1 MASWDEKLLTAAEE
15 GNIKE
20 VELCVK
26 NGANLECRGTDGET
40 ALHIAA
46 QIGHI
51 DVTKW
56 LVDKGC
62 SPWVKSLKGKT
73 PYDLVEIYSYD
84 GEERKRKKEEVM
96 DFLKTVMSKTS
107 PEVTPDAH
115 LQEPAAPVVE
125 DSKIP
130 EQIKKMDHES
140 IAIYLNALESGS
152 ERRRDINLI
161 IVGKKSVGKTSLVR
175 RLFGEE
181 LQSVK
186 STNGIE
192 IHRRRCRINLS
203 NWEWNK
209 VLDTRLVKETSIN
222 NRILQ
227 SIVKKLHQHKEKPKH
242 DILEISSSDQISTDD
257 NEDTITKNIEHDD
270 KPQPKRA
277 KMNYQFAYPEIT
289 KPPISKLAK
298 DELLSIIGSAV
309 DLQDEDDYANLTVWD
324 FAGDIEYYNTHQT
337 FLNSEA
343 IFLVVANLH
352 DIDDTVSYGTFNF
365 WMDTIH
371 CYGSINDKTEAVL
384 LEGAHNLLDPPVIAI
399 GTHKDKFQDEEQ
411 CRKRLESYTDKIF
424 KDSKLHLR
432 SVHLISNTEDAEDAF
447 GKLRNDIFS
456 TAKSSTNWNREYPVK
471 FIQMEK
477 AINSELTI
485 GKQIISFER
494 LKELGD
500 KIPLPITDDKELHLF
515 LRYQHEIG
523 NVIFFEDIPSYIIL
537 DPQWLA
543 NAFTCIVTAQ
553 QFQLELPHLQWNNF
567 KQTGKMDPKLLE
579 EIFKKQ
585 TADMRIH
592 KEHILEVIEKFDIII
607 YPLLLTESGNVQRE
621 HSFFYVPCM
630 LQTLKIKDIDV
641 LFNVPNASKSTC
653 LCFVFSFLPPYLI
666 SNLIVSCL
674 REYPLAVVKGEI
686 GLFKDCCVFNIDRTG
701 CAKFVLA
708 KSSHMIQLQVWQWD
722 EVDTQVNQ
730 AVLKIVEREINRII
744 NTRYKLK
751 TVSFEKKLKCET
763 TSFSFDTGFLEFDQV
778 HDGKK
783 YYCEEHATT
792 HKYKDYWSGEKSKVR
807 QRKQVKSS
815 IPDDILDCIP
825 SDEIVDRLA
834 PLIGNIVFQLGI
846 ELGLSVEEI
855 ESIKEKCDRD
865 LTAQNKEVL
874 FAWRKDRTVKPT
886 IRVLEQA
893 FVDIGK
899 GARCLKEV
907 VKDVDPNTLQAVE
920 TFIDRIRE
928 NASKIIQDIQISQIL
943 DHMMTHLVISADDR
957 RRIEQNAGQDDQ
969 NKALLDIVVKRKE
982 PVYSVF
988 VDGLRNCGYKE
999 LANDLKYNS
1008 EEMSPSTTS
1017 EPAENK
1023 GLSDRTVPLF
1033 KIRLQ
1038 KNYSDIITSVKHDII
1053 VDHLI
1058 PCDVLTFED
1067 CQKINACPSQEQKNR
1082 QLMDTLLHGNENGF
1096 TEFLNALA
1104 NDSAYADLANRIAF
1118 TEVTSTDRSNIQS
1131 CYNINKRKYGLNVQ
1145 ETTTLLIKKTKK
1157 N

>member
-1 MASWDEKLLTAAEE
+1 MKDYL
-15 GNIKE
+15 I
-20 VELCVK
+20 VF
-26 NGANLECRGTDGET
+26 
-40 ALHIAA
+40 
-46 QIGHI
+46 Q
-51 DVTKW
+51 
-56 LVDKGC
+56 
-62 SPWVKSLKGKT
+62 GKT
-73 PYDLVEIYSYD
+73 PYDLAISGYGS
-84 GEERKRKKEEVM
+84 EEEKKEVI

-107 PEVTPDAH
+107 PEVTPDTH

-140 IAIYLNALESGS
+140 IDIYLNALESGS

-161 IVGKKSVGKTSLVR
+161 IVGKKSAGKTSLVR

-203 NWEWNK
+203 NCEWNK
-209 VLDTRLVKETSIN
+209 VLDTGLVKEASIN
-222 NRILQ
+222 NRMLQ
-227 SIVKKLHQHKEKPKH
+227 SIVKKMHQDKEKPKH
-242 DILEISSSDQISTDD
+242 DILEISDQISTDD
-257 NEDTITKNIEHDD
+257 NKGTITKNIEYDEES
-270 KPQPKRA
+270 QP

-289 KPPISKLAK
+289 ESPFSKLAK

-343 IFLVVANLH
+343 IFLIVANLH
-352 DIDDTVSYGTFNF
+352 DTDDTVSYGTFNF

-371 CYGSINDKTEAVL
+371 CYGSINDKTEDLL
-384 LEGAHNLLDPPVIAI
+384 LEGAHTILDPPVIAI

-432 SVHLISNTEDAEDAF
+432 SVHLISNTEDEEDAF
-447 GKLRNDIFS
+447 GKLRNKIFA
-456 TAKSSTNWNREYPVK
+456 TAKSSANWNREYPVK

-494 LKELGD
+494 VKELGE
-500 KIPLPITDDKELHLF
+500 KIPLPITDDKELRLF

-553 QFQLELPHLQWNNF
+553 QFQLELPHLQWDNF

-585 TADMRIH
+585 SADMRIH

-630 LQTLKIKDIDV
+630 LQTLKNKDIDV
-641 LFNVPNASKSTC
+641 LFHVQNAKKSTC

-686 GLFKDCCVFNIDRTG
+686 GLFKDCCVFNISRTG

-708 KSSHMIQLQVWQWD
+708 KCSHMIQLQVWQWN
-722 EVDTQVNQ
+722 EVDTEINQ
-730 AVLKIVEREINRII
+730 AVLKIVEREINRIV

-751 TVSFEKKLKCET
+751 TVSFEKKWKCES
-763 TSFSFDTGFLEFDQV
+763 TSFSFDTGFHELDQV
-778 HDGKK
+778 HDGEN

-792 HKYKDYWSGEKSKVR
+792 HKYRDYWSGEKSKAPVR
-807 QRKQVKSS
+807 LSSEEQNYVRMSKIVLEVLSGVLYDRLFLDTKTGEILDRKKLDITEMCKKYCALKINFPSKGFRNIKKVDEISTNEDT
-815 IPDDILDCIP
+815 IGDDIQRIRVIRNEMQHSTVFALDDTRYQKLIAIVHDMITRFDQRNNP
-825 SDEIVDRLA
+825 AGESYVKRFDEIRKM
-834 PLIGNIVFQLGI
+834 
-846 ELGLSVEEI
+846 ELETRSFED
-855 ESIKEKCDRD
+855 IKEQMKAG
-865 LTAQNKEVL
+865 LIEKIHAV
-874 FAWRKDRTVKPT
+874 
-886 IRVLEQA
+886 
-893 FVDIGK
+893 VDS
-899 GARCLKEV
+899 V
-907 VKDVDPNTLQAVE
+907 VSDALN
-920 TFIDRIRE
+920 
-928 NASKIIQDIQISQIL
+928 DI
-943 DHMMTHLVISADDR
+943 
-957 RRIEQNAGQDDQ
+957 
-969 NKALLDIVVKRKE
+969 
-982 PVYSVF
+982 
-988 VDGLRNCGYKE
+988 C
-999 LANDLKYNS
+999 
-1008 EEMSPSTTS
+1008 
-1017 EPAENK
+1017 
-1023 GLSDRTVPLF
+1023 
-1033 KIRLQ
+1033 
-1038 KNYSDIITSVKHDII
+1038 
-1053 VDHLI
+1053 
-1058 PCDVLTFED
+1058 
-1067 CQKINACPSQEQKNR
+1067 
-1082 QLMDTLLHGNENGF
+1082 
-1096 TEFLNALA
+1096 
-1104 NDSAYADLANRIAF
+1104 
-1118 TEVTSTDRSNIQS
+1118 
-1131 CYNINKRKYGLNVQ
+1131 
-1145 ETTTLLIKKTKK
+1145 
-1157 N
+1157 

>member
-1 MASWDEKLLTAAEE
+1 
-15 GNIKE
+15 
-20 VELCVK
+20 
-26 NGANLECRGTDGET
+26 
-40 ALHIAA
+40 
-46 QIGHI
+46 
-51 DVTKW
+51 
-56 LVDKGC
+56 
-62 SPWVKSLKGKT
+62 
-73 PYDLVEIYSYD
+73 
-84 GEERKRKKEEVM
+84 
-96 DFLKTVMSKTS
+96 
-107 PEVTPDAH
+107 
-115 LQEPAAPVVE
+115 
-125 DSKIP
+125 
-130 EQIKKMDHES
+130 MDHES

-209 VLDTRLVKETSIN
+209 VLDTGLVKKTSIN

-227 SIVKKLHQHKEKPKH
+227 SIVKELHQDKEKPKH

-257 NEDTITKNIEHDD
+257 NKGTITKNIEHDD
-270 KPQPKRA
+270 EPQPKRA

-289 KPPISKLAK
+289 ESPLSKLAK

-309 DLQDEDDYANLTVWD
+309 DLQDEDGFANLTVWD

-352 DIDDTVSYGTFNF
+352 DIDDKVAYGTFNF

-384 LEGAHNLLDPPVIAI
+384 LEGVQNLLDPPVIAI

-432 SVHLISNTEDAEDAF
+432 SIHLISNTEDVEDAF
-447 GKLRNDIFS
+447 EKLRNDIFA
-456 TAKSSTNWNREYPVK
+456 TAKSTANWNREYPVK

-494 LKELGD
+494 LKELGE
-500 KIPLPITDDKELHLF
+500 KIPLPITDNMELHLF

-543 NAFTCIVTAQ
+543 NAFKCIVTAQ
-553 QFQLELPHLQWNNF
+553 QFQFKLPHLQWDNF
-567 KQTGKMDPKLLE
+567 KKTGKMDPKLLE

-585 TADMRIH
+585 SADMRIH

-630 LQTLKIKDIDV
+630 LQTLKINDIDV

-674 REYPLAVVKGEI
+674 REYPLAVVNGEI

-708 KSSHMIQLQVWQWD
+708 KSSHMIQLQVWQWN
-722 EVDTQVNQ
+722 EVDTEVNQ
-730 AVLKIVEREINRII
+730 AVLKVVEREINRIV

-751 TVSFEKKLKCET
+751 TVSFKKKWKCET
-763 TSFSFDTGFLEFDQV
+763 TSFSSDTGFLEFDQV
-778 HDGKK
+778 NDGEN
-783 YYCEEHATT
+783 YYCEEHRIV
-792 HKYKDYWSGEKSKVR
+792 HKYKDYWSGEKSKVM
-807 QRKQVKSS
+807 
-815 IPDDILDCIP
+815 
-825 SDEIVDRLA
+825 
-834 PLIGNIVFQLGI
+834 F
-846 ELGLSVEEI
+846 
-855 ESIKEKCDRD
+855 
-865 LTAQNKEVL
+865 L
-874 FAWRKDRTVKPT
+874 FA
-886 IRVLEQA
+886 
-893 FVDIGK
+893 
-899 GARCLKEV
+899 
-907 VKDVDPNTLQAVE
+907 
-920 TFIDRIRE
+920 
-928 NASKIIQDIQISQIL
+928 L
-943 DHMMTHLVISADDR
+943 DYFHLVGIY
-957 RRIEQNAGQDDQ
+957 
-969 NKALLDIVVKRKE
+969 L
-982 PVYSVF
+982 
-988 VDGLRNCGYKE
+988 
-999 LANDLKYNS
+999 
-1008 EEMSPSTTS
+1008 
-1017 EPAENK
+1017 
-1023 GLSDRTVPLF
+1023 
-1033 KIRLQ
+1033 
-1038 KNYSDIITSVKHDII
+1038 
-1053 VDHLI
+1053 
-1058 PCDVLTFED
+1058 
-1067 CQKINACPSQEQKNR
+1067 
-1082 QLMDTLLHGNENGF
+1082 
-1096 TEFLNALA
+1096 
-1104 NDSAYADLANRIAF
+1104 
-1118 TEVTSTDRSNIQS
+1118 
-1131 CYNINKRKYGLNVQ
+1131 
-1145 ETTTLLIKKTKK
+1145 
-1157 N
+1157 

>member
-1 MASWDEKLLTAAEE
+1 
-15 GNIKE
+15 
-20 VELCVK
+20 
-26 NGANLECRGTDGET
+26 
-40 ALHIAA
+40 
-46 QIGHI
+46 
-51 DVTKW
+51 
-56 LVDKGC
+56 
-62 SPWVKSLKGKT
+62 
-73 PYDLVEIYSYD
+73 
-84 GEERKRKKEEVM
+84 
-96 DFLKTVMSKTS
+96 MSKTS
-107 PEVTPDAH
+107 PEVTPDTH

-222 NRILQ
+222 NRMLQ
-227 SIVKKLHQHKEKPKH
+227 SIVKELHQDKEKPKH

-257 NEDTITKNIEHDD
+257 NKGTITKNIEHDEE
-270 KPQPKRA
+270 PQPKHA

-289 KPPISKLAK
+289 ESPLSKLAK

-309 DLQDEDDYANLTVWD
+309 DLQDEDGYANLTVWD

-432 SVHLISNTEDAEDAF
+432 SIHLISNTEDEEDAF
-447 GKLRNDIFS
+447 EKLRNDIFA
-456 TAKSSTNWNREYPVK
+456 TAKSTANWNREYPVK

-494 LKELGD
+494 LKELGE
-500 KIPLPITDDKELHLF
+500 KIPLPITDNKELHLF

-523 NVIFFEDIPSYIIL
+523 NVIFFEDISSYIIL

-543 NAFTCIVTAQ
+543 NAFKCIVTAQ
-553 QFQLELPHLQWNNF
+553 QFQFELPHLQWDNF
-567 KQTGKMDPKLLE
+567 KKTGKMDPKLLE

-585 TADMRIH
+585 SADMRIH

-686 GLFKDCCVFNIDRTG
+686 GLFKDCCVFNIGRTG

-708 KSSHMIQLQVWQWD
+708 KSSHMIQLQVWQWN
-722 EVDTQVNQ
+722 EVDTEVNQ
-730 AVLKIVEREINRII
+730 AVLKVVEREINRIV

-751 TVSFEKKLKCET
+751 TVSFEKKWKCET

-778 HDGKK
+778 NDGEN
-783 YYCEEHATT
+783 YYCEEHATV
-792 HKYKDYWSGEKSKVR
+792 HKYKDYWSGEKSKASRRISSDQQNYVR
-807 QRKQVKSS
+807 MSMIVLEVLSGVLYDRLYIDTKTGEILDRDKLDITEMCKKYCALKINFPSKGFRKIEKVDEISTNEDT
-815 IPDDILDCIP
+815 IGDDIQRIRVIRNEMQHSSVFALDDTRYQTLITIVHDMLTRFDQRNNP
-825 SDEIVDRLA
+825 AGESYVKRLDEIRKM
-834 PLIGNIVFQLGI
+834 
-846 ELGLSVEEI
+846 ELETRSFEEI
-855 ESIKEKCDRD
+855 KERMKAGLIEKMHAVFDSMVSD
-865 LTAQNKEVL
+865 ALN
-874 FAWRKDRTVKPT
+874 
-886 IRVLEQA
+886 
-893 FVDIGK
+893 DI
-899 GARCLKEV
+899 C
-907 VKDVDPNTLQAVE
+907 
-920 TFIDRIRE
+920 
-928 NASKIIQDIQISQIL
+928 
-943 DHMMTHLVISADDR
+943 
-957 RRIEQNAGQDDQ
+957 
-969 NKALLDIVVKRKE
+969 
-982 PVYSVF
+982 
-988 VDGLRNCGYKE
+988 
-999 LANDLKYNS
+999 
-1008 EEMSPSTTS
+1008 
-1017 EPAENK
+1017 
-1023 GLSDRTVPLF
+1023 
-1033 KIRLQ
+1033 
-1038 KNYSDIITSVKHDII
+1038 
-1053 VDHLI
+1053 
-1058 PCDVLTFED
+1058 
-1067 CQKINACPSQEQKNR
+1067 
-1082 QLMDTLLHGNENGF
+1082 
-1096 TEFLNALA
+1096 
-1104 NDSAYADLANRIAF
+1104 
-1118 TEVTSTDRSNIQS
+1118 
-1131 CYNINKRKYGLNVQ
+1131 
-1145 ETTTLLIKKTKK
+1145 
-1157 N
+1157 

>member
-1 MASWDEKLLTAAEE
+1 MTPLMFAAGE
-15 GNIKE
+15 GHLE
-20 VELCVK
+20 VVTYLVTH
-26 NGANLECRGTDGET
+26 GSQLDTTDRFGLT
-40 ALHIAA
+40 ALHWAA
-46 QIGHI
+46 ERGRI

-56 LVDKGC
+56 LTDQGC
-62 SPWVKSLKGKT
+62 SPWVKSLEGKT
-73 PYDLVEIYSYD
+73 PYDLVTISMLCS
-84 GEERKRKKEEVM
+84 EERKKEVM
-96 DFLKTVMSKTS
+96 DFLKTAMSKTS
-107 PEVTPDAH
+107 PEVTLDTH

-209 VLDTRLVKETSIN
+209 LLDTRIVKETSIN

-227 SIVKKLHQHKEKPKH
+227 SIVKELHQDKEKPKH
-242 DILEISSSDQISTDD
+242 DISEISSSDQISTDD
-257 NEDTITKNIEHDD
+257 NKATITKNIEHDEE
-270 KPQPKRA
+270 PQP

-289 KPPISKLAK
+289 ESPFSKLAK

-309 DLQDEDDYANLTVWD
+309 DLQDEDGYANLTVWD

-384 LEGAHNLLDPPVIAI
+384 LEGAQNLLDPPVIAI

-432 SVHLISNTEDAEDAF
+432 SIHLISNTEDEEDAF
-447 GKLRNDIFS
+447 GKLRNDIFA
-456 TAKSSTNWNREYPVK
+456 TAKSSANWNREYPVK

-494 LKELGD
+494 VKELGE

-585 TADMRIH
+585 SADMRIH

-621 HSFFYVPCM
+621 HSVFYVPCM

-722 EVDTQVNQ
+722 EVDTEVNQ

-751 TVSFEKKLKCET
+751 TVSFEKKWKCET
-763 TSFSFDTGFLEFDQV
+763 TSFSFDTGFIEFDQV
-778 HDGKK
+778 HDGEK

-792 HKYKDYWSGEKSKVR
+792 HKYKDYWSGEKSKAPRRISSDQQNYVR
-807 QRKQVKSS
+807 MSMIVLEVLSGVLYDRLFLDTKTGEILDRDKLDITEMCKKYCALKINFPSQGFRNIGKVDEISTNETT
-815 IPDDILDCIP
+815 IGDDIQRIRVIRNEMQHSSVFALDDTRYKTLIKIVRAMLTRFDQCNNP
-825 SDEIVDRLA
+825 AGESYVKRLDEIMKM
-834 PLIGNIVFQLGI
+834 
-846 ELGLSVEEI
+846 ELETRSFEEI
-855 ESIKEKCDRD
+855 KERMK
-865 LTAQNKEVL
+865 AEFMEK
-874 FAWRKDRTVKPT
+874 
-886 IRVLEQA
+886 IH
-893 FVDIGK
+893 
-899 GARCLKEV
+899 
-907 VKDVDPNTLQAVE
+907 AV
-920 TFIDRIRE
+920 FR
-928 NASKIIQDIQISQIL
+928 
-943 DHMMTHLVISADDR
+943 
-957 RRIEQNAGQDDQ
+957 
-969 NKALLDIVVKRKE
+969 
-982 PVYSVF
+982 
-988 VDGLRNCGYKE
+988 
-999 LANDLKYNS
+999 
-1008 EEMSPSTTS
+1008 
-1017 EPAENK
+1017 
-1023 GLSDRTVPLF
+1023 
-1033 KIRLQ
+1033 
-1038 KNYSDIITSVKHDII
+1038 
-1053 VDHLI
+1053 
-1058 PCDVLTFED
+1058 
-1067 CQKINACPSQEQKNR
+1067 
-1082 QLMDTLLHGNENGF
+1082 
-1096 TEFLNALA
+1096 
-1104 NDSAYADLANRIAF
+1104 
-1118 TEVTSTDRSNIQS
+1118 
-1131 CYNINKRKYGLNVQ
+1131 
-1145 ETTTLLIKKTKK
+1145 
-1157 N
+1157 

>member
-1 MASWDEKLLTAAEE
+1 
-15 GNIKE
+15 
-20 VELCVK
+20 
-26 NGANLECRGTDGET
+26 
-40 ALHIAA
+40 
-46 QIGHI
+46 
-51 DVTKW
+51 
-56 LVDKGC
+56 
-62 SPWVKSLKGKT
+62 
-73 PYDLVEIYSYD
+73 
-84 GEERKRKKEEVM
+84 
-96 DFLKTVMSKTS
+96 MSKTS
-107 PEVTPDAH
+107 PEVTPDTH

-227 SIVKKLHQHKEKPKH
+227 SIVKELHQDKEKPKH

-257 NEDTITKNIEHDD
+257 NKGTITKNIEHDERTSTQ
-270 KPQPKRA
+270 K
-277 KMNYQFAYPEIT
+277 NEL
-289 KPPISKLAK
+289 S

-309 DLQDEDDYANLTVWD
+309 DLQDEDGYANLTVWD

-432 SVHLISNTEDAEDAF
+432 SIHLISNTEDEEDAF
-447 GKLRNDIFS
+447 GKLRNDIFA
-456 TAKSSTNWNREYPVK
+456 TAKSSANWNREYPVK

-494 LKELGD
+494 LKELGE
-500 KIPLPITDDKELHLF
+500 KIPLPITDNKELHLF

-553 QFQLELPHLQWNNF
+553 QFQLELPHLQWDNF
-567 KQTGKMDPKLLE
+567 KKTGKMDPKLLE

-585 TADMRIH
+585 SADMRIH
-592 KEHILEVIEKFDIII
+592 KEHILEVIE
-607 YPLLLTESGNVQRE
+607 N
-621 HSFFYVPCM
+621 
-630 LQTLKIKDIDV
+630 
-641 LFNVPNASKSTC
+641 
-653 LCFVFSFLPPYLI
+653 FLPPYLI

-722 EVDTQVNQ
+722 EVDTEVNQ
-730 AVLKIVEREINRII
+730 AVLKVVEREINRII

-751 TVSFEKKLKCET
+751 TVSFEKKWKCET

-778 HDGKK
+778 NDGKN

-792 HKYKDYWSGEKSKVR
+792 HKYKDYWSGEKSKASRRISSDQQNYVR
-807 QRKQVKSS
+807 MSMIVLEVLSGVLYDRLYIDTKTGEILDRDKLDITEMCKKYCALKINFPSKGFRKIEKVDEIST
-815 IPDDILDCIP
+815 IEDTIGDDIQRIRVIRNEMQHSSVFALDDTRYQTLITIVHDMLTRFDQRNNP
-825 SDEIVDRLA
+825 AGESYVKRLDEIRKM
-834 PLIGNIVFQLGI
+834 
-846 ELGLSVEEI
+846 ELETRSFEEI
-855 ESIKEKCDRD
+855 KERMKAGNLSDIFFMF
-865 LTAQNKEVL
+865 EVQ
-874 FAWRKDRTVKPT
+874 
-886 IRVLEQA
+886 E
-893 FVDIGK
+893 
-899 GARCLKEV
+899 
-907 VKDVDPNTLQAVE
+907 
-920 TFIDRIRE
+920 
-928 NASKIIQDIQISQIL
+928 QIL
-943 DHMMTHLVISADDR
+943 NLERQITPR
-957 RRIEQNAGQDDQ
+957 PNRNRW
-969 NKALLDIVVKRKE
+969 KR
-982 PVYSVF
+982 
-988 VDGLRNCGYKE
+988 
-999 LANDLKYNS
+999 
-1008 EEMSPSTTS
+1008 
-1017 EPAENK
+1017 
-1023 GLSDRTVPLF
+1023 
-1033 KIRLQ
+1033 
-1038 KNYSDIITSVKHDII
+1038 
-1053 VDHLI
+1053 
-1058 PCDVLTFED
+1058 
-1067 CQKINACPSQEQKNR
+1067 
-1082 QLMDTLLHGNENGF
+1082 
-1096 TEFLNALA
+1096 
-1104 NDSAYADLANRIAF
+1104 
-1118 TEVTSTDRSNIQS
+1118 
-1131 CYNINKRKYGLNVQ
+1131 VQ
-1145 ETTTLLIKKTKK
+1145 Q
-1157 N
+1157 

>member
-1 MASWDEKLLTAAEE
+1 MKDYL
-15 GNIKE
+15 I
-20 VELCVK
+20 VFQ
-26 NGANLECRGTDGET
+26 GE
-40 ALHIAA
+40 
-46 QIGHI
+46 
-51 DVTKW
+51 
-56 LVDKGC
+56 
-62 SPWVKSLKGKT
+62 T
-73 PYDLVEIYSYD
+73 PYDLVTISTYCS
-84 GEERKRKKEEVM
+84 EEKKKEVI
-96 DFLKTVMSKTS
+96 DFLKTAMSKTS
-107 PEVTPDAH
+107 PEVTPDTH

-209 VLDTRLVKETSIN
+209 VLDTGLVKETSIN
-222 NRILQ
+222 NRMLQ
-227 SIVKKLHQHKEKPKH
+227 SIVKELHQDKEKPKH

-257 NEDTITKNIEHDD
+257 NKGKITKNIEHDEE
-270 KPQPKRA
+270 PQP

-289 KPPISKLAK
+289 ESPFSKLAK
-298 DELLSIIGSAV
+298 DELLSMIRSAV
-309 DLQDEDDYANLTVWD
+309 DLQDEDGYANLTVWD

-352 DIDDTVSYGTFNF
+352 DIDDTLSYGTFNF

-411 CRKRLESYTDKIF
+411 CRKRLESYTGKIF

-432 SVHLISNTEDAEDAF
+432 SIHLISNTEDEEDAF
-447 GKLRNDIFS
+447 GKLRNDIFA
-456 TAKSSTNWNREYPVK
+456 TAKSSANWNREYPVK

-494 LKELGD
+494 VKELGE

-585 TADMRIH
+585 SADMRIH

-751 TVSFEKKLKCET
+751 TVSFEKKWKCET
-763 TSFSFDTGFLEFDQV
+763 TSFSFDTGYHEFDQV

-792 HKYKDYWSGEKSKVR
+792 HKYRDYWSGEKSKASRRISSDQQNYVR
-807 QRKQVKSS
+807 MSMIVLEVLSGVLYDRLYIDTKTGEILDRDKLDITEMCKKYCALKINFPSKGYRKIEKVDEIST
-815 IPDDILDCIP
+815 IEDTIGDDIQRIRVIRNEMQHSSVFALDDTRYQTLITIVHDMLERFDQRNNP
-825 SDEIVDRLA
+825 AGESYVNRLDEIRKM
-834 PLIGNIVFQLGI
+834 
-846 ELGLSVEEI
+846 ELETRSFEEI
-855 ESIKEKCDRD
+855 KERMKAGLKEKIH
-865 LTAQNKEVL
+865 AV
-874 FAWRKDRTVKPT
+874 
-886 IRVLEQA
+886 
-893 FVDIGK
+893 VDS
-899 GARCLKEV
+899 V
-907 VKDVDPNTLQAVE
+907 VSDALN
-920 TFIDRIRE
+920 
-928 NASKIIQDIQISQIL
+928 DI
-943 DHMMTHLVISADDR
+943 
-957 RRIEQNAGQDDQ
+957 
-969 NKALLDIVVKRKE
+969 
-982 PVYSVF
+982 
-988 VDGLRNCGYKE
+988 C
-999 LANDLKYNS
+999 
-1008 EEMSPSTTS
+1008 
-1017 EPAENK
+1017 
-1023 GLSDRTVPLF
+1023 
-1033 KIRLQ
+1033 
-1038 KNYSDIITSVKHDII
+1038 
-1053 VDHLI
+1053 
-1058 PCDVLTFED
+1058 
-1067 CQKINACPSQEQKNR
+1067 
-1082 QLMDTLLHGNENGF
+1082 
-1096 TEFLNALA
+1096 
-1104 NDSAYADLANRIAF
+1104 
-1118 TEVTSTDRSNIQS
+1118 
-1131 CYNINKRKYGLNVQ
+1131 
-1145 ETTTLLIKKTKK
+1145 
-1157 N
+1157 

>member
-1 MASWDEKLLTAAEE
+1 MDTINVGGCGRTPGGGDLPGHSRQSVRGYRREWNDTINV
-15 GNIKE
+15 GG
-20 VELCVK
+20 CVRTP
-26 NGANLECRGTDGET
+26 GDGDLPGHSRQSIGQT
-40 ALHIAA
+40 ALHYAA
-46 QIGHI
+46 QFGQI

-56 LVDKGC
+56 IIDQGC
-62 SPWVKSLKGKT
+62 SPWVKTLEGNT
-73 PYDLVEIYSYD
+73 PYDLVKISSYD
-84 GEERKRKKEEVM
+84 DEERKRKKEEVM

-107 PEVTPDAH
+107 PEVTPDTH

-161 IVGKKSVGKTSLVR
+161 VVGKKSVGKTSLVR

-192 IHRRRCRINLS
+192 IHRRRCRIDLS

-222 NRILQ
+222 NRMLQ
-227 SIVKKLHQHKEKPKH
+227 SIVKKMHQDKEKPKH
-242 DILEISSSDQISTDD
+242 DILEISDQISTDD
-257 NEDTITKNIEHDD
+257 NKGTITKNIEHDEE
-270 KPQPKRA
+270 PQP
-277 KMNYQFAYPEIT
+277 KMNYQFAYQEIT
-289 KPPISKLAK
+289 ESPLSKLAK
-298 DELLSIIGSAV
+298 DELLSIIRSAV
-309 DLQDEDDYANLTVWD
+309 DLQDEDGYANLTVWD

-352 DIDDTVSYGTFNF
+352 DTDDTVSYGTFNF

-371 CYGSINDKTEAVL
+371 CYGSINDKTEAVF

-432 SVHLISNTEDAEDAF
+432 SIHLISNTEDEEDAF
-447 GKLRNDIFS
+447 GKLRNNIFA
-456 TAKSSTNWNREYPVK
+456 TAKSSANWNREYPVK

-494 LKELGD
+494 VKELGE
-500 KIPLPITDDKELHLF
+500 KIPLPITDDKELRLF

-553 QFQLELPHLQWNNF
+553 QFQLELPHLQWDNF

-607 YPLLLTESGNVQRE
+607 YPLLLTESGNIQRE
-621 HSFFYVPCM
+621 HSYFYVPCM
-630 LQTLKIKDIDV
+630 LQTLKNKDIDV
-641 LFNVPNASKSTC
+641 LFNVPNAKKSTC

-686 GLFKDCCVFNIDRTG
+686 GLFKDCCVFNIGRTG

-708 KSSHMIQLQVWQWD
+708 KCSHMIQLQVWQWN
-722 EVDTQVNQ
+722 EVDTEINQ
-730 AVLKIVEREINRII
+730 AVLKIIEREINRIV
-744 NTRYKLK
+744 NTRFKLK

-778 HDGKK
+778 HDGEN

-792 HKYKDYWSGEKSKVR
+792 HKYRDYWSGEKSKAPGRLSSEEQNYVR
-807 QRKQVKSS
+807 MSKIVLEVLSDVLYDRLFLDTKTGEILDRKKLDITEMCKKYCALKINFPSKGFRKIEEVDQISTNEDA
-815 IPDDILDCIP
+815 IGDDIQRIRVIRNEMQHSSVFALDDTRYQTLIKIVHDMLTRFDQRNNP
-825 SDEIVDRLA
+825 AGESYVKRLDEIRKM
-834 PLIGNIVFQLGI
+834 
-846 ELGLSVEEI
+846 ELETRSFEEI
-855 ESIKEKCDRD
+855 KERMKAE
-865 LTAQNKEVL
+865 LMEK
-874 FAWRKDRTVKPT
+874 
-886 IRVLEQA
+886 IH
-893 FVDIGK
+893 
-899 GARCLKEV
+899 
-907 VKDVDPNTLQAVE
+907 AV
-920 TFIDRIRE
+920 FR
-928 NASKIIQDIQISQIL
+928 
-943 DHMMTHLVISADDR
+943 
-957 RRIEQNAGQDDQ
+957 
-969 NKALLDIVVKRKE
+969 
-982 PVYSVF
+982 
-988 VDGLRNCGYKE
+988 
-999 LANDLKYNS
+999 
-1008 EEMSPSTTS
+1008 
-1017 EPAENK
+1017 
-1023 GLSDRTVPLF
+1023 
-1033 KIRLQ
+1033 
-1038 KNYSDIITSVKHDII
+1038 
-1053 VDHLI
+1053 
-1058 PCDVLTFED
+1058 
-1067 CQKINACPSQEQKNR
+1067 
-1082 QLMDTLLHGNENGF
+1082 
-1096 TEFLNALA
+1096 
-1104 NDSAYADLANRIAF
+1104 
-1118 TEVTSTDRSNIQS
+1118 
-1131 CYNINKRKYGLNVQ
+1131 
-1145 ETTTLLIKKTKK
+1145 
-1157 N
+1157 

>member
-1 MASWDEKLLTAAEE
+1 MASWDEKLLTAAFE

-26 NGANLECRGTDGET
+26 NRANLECRGFDGRTPLIWAAGVGHLEIVTYLATHGSQLDATSTVYGQTPLMLAAGGGHLEVVIYLVTHGSQLDVKDRWFGRT
-40 ALHIAA
+40 ALHYAA
-46 QIGHI
+46 VNGQI
-51 DVTKW
+51 DVTKC
-56 LVDKGC
+56 LIDQGC
-62 SPWVKSLKGKT
+62 SPWVKSKQGET
-73 PYDLVEIYSYD
+73 PYDLVTTSRFCTE
-84 GEERKRKKEEVM
+84 KKKKEVI

-107 PEVTPDAH
+107 PEVTPDTR

-125 DSKIP
+125 DNKIP

-209 VLDTRLVKETSIN
+209 LLDTRLVKEASIN

-227 SIVKKLHQHKEKPKH
+227 SIVKEWHQEKEKPKH

-257 NEDTITKNIEHDD
+257 NKGTITKNIEKDEE
-270 KPQPKRA
+270 PQP

-289 KPPISKLAK
+289 ESPLSKLAK

-309 DLQDEDDYANLTVWD
+309 DLQDEDGYANLTVWD

-352 DIDDTVSYGTFNF
+352 DTDDTVSYGTFNF

-432 SVHLISNTEDAEDAF
+432 SIHLISNTEDEEDAF
-447 GKLRNDIFS
+447 AKLRNDIFS
-456 TAKSSTNWNREYPVK
+456 TAKSSANWNREYPVK

-485 GKQIISFER
+485 GKQIISFKR
-494 LKELGD
+494 LKELGE

-553 QFQLELPHLQWNNF
+553 QFQLELPHLQWDNF

-621 HSFFYVPCM
+621 HSFYVPCM

-674 REYPLAVVKGEI
+674 REYPLAVVKGEL

-708 KSSHMIQLQVWQWD
+708 KCSHMIQLQVWQWN
-722 EVDTQVNQ
+722 EVDTKINQ

-751 TVSFEKKLKCET
+751 TVSFEKKWKCET
-763 TSFSFDTGFLEFDQV
+763 TSFSFDTGFFEFDQV

-792 HKYKDYWSGEKSKVR
+792 HKYKDYWSGEKSKAPGRLSSEEQNYVR
-807 QRKQVKSS
+807 MSKIVLEVLSGVLYDRLFLDTKTGEILDRKKLDITEMCKKYCALKINFPSKGFRKIEEVDQISTNEDA
-815 IPDDILDCIP
+815 IGDDIQRIRVIRNEMLHSSVFALDDTRYQTLITIVHDMLTRFDQHNNP
-825 SDEIVDRLA
+825 AGESYVKRLDEIRKM
-834 PLIGNIVFQLGI
+834 
-846 ELGLSVEEI
+846 ELETRSFEEI
-855 ESIKEKCDRD
+855 KERMKAG
-865 LTAQNKEVL
+865 LIEKIEKIHAV
-874 FAWRKDRTVKPT
+874 
-886 IRVLEQA
+886 
-893 FVDIGK
+893 VDS
-899 GARCLKEV
+899 V
-907 VKDVDPNTLQAVE
+907 VSDALN
-920 TFIDRIRE
+920 
-928 NASKIIQDIQISQIL
+928 DI
-943 DHMMTHLVISADDR
+943 
-957 RRIEQNAGQDDQ
+957 
-969 NKALLDIVVKRKE
+969 
-982 PVYSVF
+982 
-988 VDGLRNCGYKE
+988 C
-999 LANDLKYNS
+999 
-1008 EEMSPSTTS
+1008 
-1017 EPAENK
+1017 
-1023 GLSDRTVPLF
+1023 
-1033 KIRLQ
+1033 
-1038 KNYSDIITSVKHDII
+1038 
-1053 VDHLI
+1053 
-1058 PCDVLTFED
+1058 
-1067 CQKINACPSQEQKNR
+1067 
-1082 QLMDTLLHGNENGF
+1082 
-1096 TEFLNALA
+1096 
-1104 NDSAYADLANRIAF
+1104 
-1118 TEVTSTDRSNIQS
+1118 
-1131 CYNINKRKYGLNVQ
+1131 
-1145 ETTTLLIKKTKK
+1145 
-1157 N
+1157 

>member
-1 MASWDEKLLTAAEE
+1 MASWDKKLLTAAEN

-26 NGANLECRGTDGET
+26 NGANLECRTDGYVGLTPLMWAARYGHVEVMPYLVTHGSQIETPDTLGGQTPLMLAALVGHLEVVTYLVTHGSQLDATDLDGRT
-40 ALHIAA
+40 ALHHAA
-46 QIGHI
+46 KYGNI
-51 DVTKW
+51 DVTKC
-56 LVDKGC
+56 LIDQGC
-62 SPWVKSLKGKT
+62 SPWVKSKQDKT
-73 PYDLVEIYSYD
+73 PYDLVKIGYYD
-84 GEERKRKKEEVM
+84 DEEEKRKKEEVM

-107 PEVTPDAH
+107 PEVTPDTH

-222 NRILQ
+222 NRMLQ
-227 SIVKKLHQHKEKPKH
+227 SIVKKMHQDKEKPKH
-242 DILEISSSDQISTDD
+242 DILEISDQISTDD
-257 NEDTITKNIEHDD
+257 NKGTITKNIEHDEES
-270 KPQPKRA
+270 QP

-289 KPPISKLAK
+289 ELPFSKLAK

-309 DLQDEDDYANLTVWD
+309 DLQDEDGYANLTVWD

-352 DIDDTVSYGTFNF
+352 DIDDTLSYGTFNF

-384 LEGAHNLLDPPVIAI
+384 LEGARNLLDPPVIAI

-432 SVHLISNTEDAEDAF
+432 SVHLISNTEVEEDAF
-447 GKLRNDIFS
+447 GKLRNKIFA
-456 TAKSSTNWNREYPVK
+456 TAKSSANWNREYPVK

-494 LKELGD
+494 VKELGE
-500 KIPLPITDDKELHLF
+500 KIPLPITDDNELRLF

-553 QFQLELPHLQWNNF
+553 QFQLELPHLQWDNF

-585 TADMRIH
+585 SADMRIH
-592 KEHILEVIEKFDIII
+592 KEHILEVIGKFDIII

-630 LQTLKIKDIDV
+630 LQTLKNKDIDV
-641 LFNVPNASKSTC
+641 LFHVPNAKKSTC

-686 GLFKDCCVFNIDRTG
+686 GLFKDCCVFNIGRTG

-708 KSSHMIQLQVWQWD
+708 KCSHMIQLQVWQWN
-722 EVDTQVNQ
+722 EVDTEINQ
-730 AVLKIVEREINRII
+730 AVLKIVEREINRIV

-751 TVSFEKKLKCET
+751 TVSFEKKWKCES
-763 TSFSFDTGFLEFDQV
+763 TSFSFDTGFHEFDQV
-778 HDGKK
+778 HDGEN

-792 HKYKDYWSGEKSKVR
+792 HKYRDYWSGEKSKVMFLF
-807 QRKQVKSS
+807 V
-815 IPDDILDCIP
+815 LDY
-825 SDEIVDRLA
+825 
-834 PLIGNIVFQLGI
+834 F
-846 ELGLSVEEI
+846 
-855 ESIKEKCDRD
+855 
-865 LTAQNKEVL
+865 
-874 FAWRKDRTVKPT
+874 
-886 IRVLEQA
+886 
-893 FVDIGK
+893 
-899 GARCLKEV
+899 
-907 VKDVDPNTLQAVE
+907 
-920 TFIDRIRE
+920 
-928 NASKIIQDIQISQIL
+928 
-943 DHMMTHLVISADDR
+943 HLVGIY
-957 RRIEQNAGQDDQ
+957 
-969 NKALLDIVVKRKE
+969 L
-982 PVYSVF
+982 
-988 VDGLRNCGYKE
+988 
-999 LANDLKYNS
+999 
-1008 EEMSPSTTS
+1008 
-1017 EPAENK
+1017 
-1023 GLSDRTVPLF
+1023 
-1033 KIRLQ
+1033 
-1038 KNYSDIITSVKHDII
+1038 
-1053 VDHLI
+1053 
-1058 PCDVLTFED
+1058 
-1067 CQKINACPSQEQKNR
+1067 
-1082 QLMDTLLHGNENGF
+1082 
-1096 TEFLNALA
+1096 
-1104 NDSAYADLANRIAF
+1104 
-1118 TEVTSTDRSNIQS
+1118 
-1131 CYNINKRKYGLNVQ
+1131 
-1145 ETTTLLIKKTKK
+1145 
-1157 N
+1157 